1 MSSIRISPAKV
12 TGLLRALIVLLSGFF
27 CLTAQAQPDRWQQR
41 VSYEMKIDFDV
52 NSHQFTGTQRL
63 IYLNNSPDTLDRVFY
78 HLYFNAFQ
86 PNSMM
91 DVRSRTIPDPDG
103 RVGSRI
109 SKLQPDEIG
118 YEHIH
123 SLKQNGT
130 EVHFTDENTVLEVT
144 LAEPIMPQSSTVL
157 EMEFSGQVPVQ
168 IRRSG
173 RDNAEGIAYSMAQWY
188 PKMCEYDYQGWH
200 ADPYIAREFYGVWGD
215 YDVTIRIDSAY
226 TIGGT
231 GYLQNPCDIGHGYCI
246 NPARKVEHGKL
257 TWHFLAPNVHDF
269 MWAADPEYQH
279 LTHKAADGTELHF
292 FYQENDRTK
301 ESWPQLA
308 SIMDSV
314 FSYAD
319 RNFGKYPYKQYAF
332 VQGGDGG
339 MEYPM
344 ATLITGDRSIGS
356 LVGVATH
363 ELMHSWYQM
372 ILGTNESLVAWMDEG
387 YTSYASTRI
396 MDYLVRHQIIAGTP
410 NDNPFQRVYA
420 GYTRFTKSGAE
431 EPLSTHADHFQT
443 NSAYGM
449 GSYTKG
455 QIFLN
460 QLEYVIGKPAFDR
473 GILRYFNTWKFKHPN
488 ANDFI
493 RIMEKESGLELDWYK
508 EYMVNT
514 THTIDYAIESVIP
527 DGDSTMIALRR
538 IGLMPMPQDLVVR
551 KKDGTVSAYNI
562 PLTMMRGEKQ
572 ELLDGQKFTKLPDWP
587 WTHPE
592 YQFKIPVK
600 EQDIEQVEL
609 DPSHRMA
616 DIDLTNNVYPTH

>member
-1 MSSIRISPAKV
+1 MNPMRISMIRDIRRLRCFI
-12 TGLLRALIVLLSGFF
+12 TLMLGLFF
-27 CLTAQAQPDRWQQR
+27 LNADAQPDRWQQR

-52 NSHQFTGTQRL
+52 KTHQFKGTQRL
-63 IYLNNSPDTLDRVFY
+63 VYLNNSPDTLDRVFY

-91 DVRSRTIPDPDG
+91 DVRSRTIADPDG

-109 SKLQPDEIG
+109 SRLQPDEIG
-118 YEHIH
+118 YQHIQ

-130 EVHFTDENTVLEVT
+130 EVSYQDENTILEVK
-144 LAEPIMPQSSTVL
+144 LAEPIMPQSSAVL
-157 EMEFSGQVPVQ
+157 EMEFTGQVPIQ

-215 YDVTIRIDSAY
+215 FDVTITIDSSY
-226 TIGGT
+226 TIGGS
-231 GYLQNPCDIGHGYCI
+231 GYLQNPCEIGHGYCA
-246 NPARKVEHGKL
+246 NPSRKDQNGKL

-269 MWAADPEYQH
+269 MWAADPEYRH

-292 FYQENDRTK
+292 FFQENDRTK
-301 ESWPQLA
+301 DSWPQLG

-319 RNFGKYPYKQYAF
+319 RNFGKYPYKQYSF

-344 ATLITGDRSIGS
+344 ATLITGERSLGS

-372 ILGTNESLVAWMDEG
+372 VLGTNESLVAWMDEG

-396 MDYLVRHQIIAGTP
+396 MDYLVRNKIIAGTP
-410 NDNPFQRVYA
+410 SDNPFQRVYA
-420 GYTRFTKSGAE
+420 GYTRFTQSGAE

-473 GILRYFNTWKFKHPN
+473 GLLRYFNTWKFKHPN

-514 THTIDYAIESVIP
+514 THTIDYAIENIEAA
-527 DGDSTMIALRR
+527 GDSTLITLRR
-538 IGLMPMPQDLVVR
+538 IGLMPMPQDVIVQR
-551 KKDGTVSAYNI
+551 KGGQPLAFTI
-562 PLTMMRGEKQ
+562 PLTLMRGEKQ
-572 ELLDGQKFTKLPDWP
+572 ELWEGHPFQLLPDWP
-587 WTHPE
+587 WTHPQ

-600 EQDIEQVEL
+600 HQDVEKIEL
-609 DPSHRMA
+609 DPSQRMA
-616 DIDLTNNVYPTH
+616 DVDLSNNIFPAN